1 MQAESG
7 NLPAFPHAFR
17 NRPLCGAF
25 TVGVGNTQ
33 MPIFKYFALVGS
45 VLMAFLFVA
54 DATMEKGASPVP
66 VSSFQ
71 GLPKPWKPDPTK
83 TLAAVSAPEP
93 DMSSAAVLAAAPK
106 TEPAPAPAAQA
117 VQAEAPKKKIV
128 RRQPAHDWRESYAWS
143 RHDRFGGNNGGFY
156 GRF

>member
-1 MQAESG
+1 MPAESVK
-7 NLPAFPHAFR
+7 PCAFPRVLR

-25 TVGVGNTQ
+25 KVGVGNKQ

-54 DATMEKGASPVP
+54 DATIEKGTSPVP
-66 VSSFQ
+66 VSSFY

-83 TLAAVSAPEP
+83 TLAVAPAPEP
-93 DMSSAAVLAAAPK
+93 DMNSAAVLAATPK
-106 TEPAPAPAAQA
+106 AEPVKA
-117 VQAEAPKKKIV
+117 VQAEAPKKKKVV
-128 RRQPAHDWRESYAWS
+128 RRQPAHDWRHSYAWS
-143 RHDRFGGNNGGFY
+143 PRNDGFGGGFY